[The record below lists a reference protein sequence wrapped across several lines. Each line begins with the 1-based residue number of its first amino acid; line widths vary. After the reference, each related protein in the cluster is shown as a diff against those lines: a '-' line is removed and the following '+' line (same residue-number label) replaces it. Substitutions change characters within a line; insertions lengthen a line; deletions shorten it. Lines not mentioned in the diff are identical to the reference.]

1 MLGES
6 GTGRLGG
13 KAAALGTGRHRR
25 RLRCRGGRGREGRK
39 EEVVVLERKA
49 GGGGGMPAE
58 GGSIGV
64 HRHPAREAWGSPEK
78 IGRGA
83 AAAAAEPASE
93 LVDRLAST
101 TAIRRSALSA
111 EVFFLS
117 FFLRS
122 ESIAHL
128 KNWVALRTVPLPL
141 KPKQICLH
149 LQVSI

>member
-1 MLGES
+1 MVVKAEEGRCEGEVEVVEGGGGFSAGGRVMLGES

-78 IGRGA
+78 IGRGGSSSSSRA
-83 AAAAAEPASE
+83 CFRVSGQTCVYHRYSP
-93 LVDRLAST
+93 
-101 TAIRRSALSA
+101 LSA
-111 EVFFLS
+111 Q
-117 FFLRS
+117 R
-122 ESIAHL
+122 
-128 KNWVALRTVPLPL
+128 
-141 KPKQICLH
+141 
-149 LQVSI
+149 